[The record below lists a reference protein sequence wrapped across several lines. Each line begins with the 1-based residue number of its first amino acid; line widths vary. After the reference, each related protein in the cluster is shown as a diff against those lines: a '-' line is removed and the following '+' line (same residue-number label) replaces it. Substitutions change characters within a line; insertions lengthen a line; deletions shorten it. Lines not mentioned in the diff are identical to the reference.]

1 MGMKFLYGT
10 SNPSKL
16 EHMEKMLEGLNVK
29 LLCLKDLGIEL
40 DVEECGNSP
49 LENARIK
56 AIAYY
61 KVSGIPTF
69 SCDSGLYIEGL
80 EDAEQPG
87 VKVRRVKGRY
97 LNDEEYIE
105 YYSSLALRLGGTAR
119 AKFKNAICLVVDED
133 NIFEYDGEDIAD
145 HFLMTSKAHSI
156 RKQGF
161 PMDSIALDI
170 KTGEYFLNL
179 NDEHDN
185 ESDITDGFR
194 NFFQRAILK

>member
-1 MGMKFLYGT
+1 MKFLYGT

-16 EHMEKMLEGLNVK
+16 EHMKNMLKGLNIE
-29 LLCLKDLGIEL
+29 LLSLKDLGIEL
-40 DVEECGNSP
+40 DVEEYGDSP
-49 LENARIK
+49 LENAKIK
-56 AIAYY
+56 ALAYY
-61 KVSGIPTF
+61 KASGIPTF

-80 EDAEQPG
+80 EESDQPG
-87 VKVRRVKGRY
+87 VMVRRVKDRY
-97 LNDEEYIE
+97 LNDEEYID
-105 YYSSLALRLGGTAR
+105 YYSSLALRLGGTVK

-133 NIFEYDGEDIAD
+133 NIFKYDGEDIAD
-145 HFLMTSKAHSI
+145 RFLMTSKAHSI

-179 NDEHDN
+179 QDDHDN

>member
-1 MGMKFLYGT
+1 MKFLYGT

-16 EHMEKMLEGLNVK
+16 EHMKNMLKGLNIE
-29 LLCLKDLGIEL
+29 LLGLKDLGIEL
-40 DVEECGNSP
+40 DVEEYGDSP
-49 LENARIK
+49 LENAKIK
-56 AIAYY
+56 ALAYY
-61 KVSGIPTF
+61 KASGIPTF

-80 EDAEQPG
+80 EESDQPG
-87 VKVRRVKGRY
+87 VMVRRVKDRY
-97 LNDEEYIE
+97 LNDEEYID
-105 YYSSLALRLGGTAR
+105 YYSSLALRLGGTVK

-133 NIFEYDGEDIAD
+133 NIFKYDGEDIAD
-145 HFLMTSKAHSI
+145 RFLMTSKAHSI

-179 NDEHDN
+179 QDDHDN